1 MRGQQT
7 VDGSNSLTQLFVG
20 TWKLESLNWLFTCRS
35 CRQLTIA
42 CKVWWGSVCPNK
54 NLSLEQ
60 RISWRVVVV
69 ARETLV
75 TIPVMTLTTCTRPRL
90 SLVNT
95 NQCWPLIGQSS
106 RPQTDFYPLILPTAC
121 VHIFCWV
128 FQQSFDMAAAETRE
142 QEIILSRQQQNIFHQ
157 ALQNIFLISVSQ
169 IFFYKPNLWRE
180 KRCNYLIK
188 CWLNAFKVSTVGIQ
202 LTMRSQTS
210 NLVANQSEK
219 FTTTTDHWTIQLLDT
234 TNKITTSHFKLSIN

>member
-7 VDGSNSLTQLFVG
+7 VGRSNSLTQVLVG
-20 TWKLESLNWLFTCRS
+20 TWKCLESWNWLFTCRS

-42 CKVWWGSVCPNK
+42 CKVSWGSVCPNK

-75 TIPVMTLTTCTRPRL
+75 TIPVMTLTTCTRPRF

-169 IFFYKPNLWRE
+169 IFFYNHICGER
-180 KRCNYLIK
+180 NAAIIS
-188 CWLNAFKVSTVGIQ
+188 LNVGS
-202 LTMRSQTS
+202 MPS
-210 NLVANQSEK
+210 K
-219 FTTTTDHWTIQLLDT
+219 
-234 TNKITTSHFKLSIN
+234 